1 MKKQTEVGWVF
12 FATVMVYLIMSVVLL
27 FWQPPTN
34 IRLVLVQ
41 IMLIVPTVCYMYI
54 KKVNIREGLRIKK
67 IRWINIPLLIVF
79 AFLILPIL
87 AVCNAISMLFS
98 SNIVSGT
105 VGDVLNHVPLVFS
118 LVFIALIPCILEES
132 VYRGMFYN
140 EFRKIRPLQ
149 AALLS
154 GLLFGLMHMNFNQ
167 FLYAFALGC
176 ILPLVIE
183 ATDSIVSTMV
193 IHFTI
198 NANST
203 IWMYLIPRLQEWLE
217 RMLKEIEKSGDAAA
231 KAMIEGSRSVDSASL
246 DQMMN
251 EVGNDKAALAASI
264 GFYGVVGVVTAL
276 LAFQVYK
283 TIAKNEGRWEL
294 VSSMFRK
301 NEQPGEKEEKES
313 LLSAPLCAGMLLCMA
328 MMFYSHFSI

>member
-12 FATVMVYLIMSVVLL
+12 LATVMAHLAMSVLFL

-34 IRLVLVQ
+34 IRLVIVQ
-41 IMLIVPTVCYMYI
+41 IMLIVPTVCYLYI
-54 KKVNIREGLRIKK
+54 KKINIREGLRIKK
-67 IRWINIPLLIVF
+67 IKWVNILLLVVF
-79 AFLILPIL
+79 AFLILPVL
-87 AVCNAISMLFS
+87 AVCNAVSMLFS
-98 SNIVSGT
+98 SNVISGT
-105 VGDVLNHVPLVFS
+105 VEDVLNNIPLVFS

-183 ATDSIVSTMV
+183 ATDSIVATMV

-203 IWMYLIPRLQEWLE
+203 IWMYLLPRLQAWLE
-217 RMLKEIEKSGDAAA
+217 SLLKEIEKSGDATTRAL
-231 KAMIEGSRSVDSASL
+231 IEGNQSVDSASL
-246 DQMMN
+246 EQMMN
-251 EVGNDKAALAASI
+251 EVGNNKAALVTSI

-283 TIAKNEGRWEL
+283 TIAKNEGRWEI
-294 VSSMFRK
+294 VRSMFRK
-301 NEQPGEKEEKES
+301 DAQSGEDAKKES
-313 LLSAPLCAGMLLCMA
+313 LLSAPLCAGMVLCLA
-328 MMFYSHFSI
+328 MMVFSQLSV